1 MFKLKSAQLI
11 SVLCAISF
19 VLAGSAVAS
28 PAGVIPY
35 ACLSGDPYVLLA
47 FDPVSDRVGYAA
59 FGGGRYGQET
69 IAETAA
75 REFHEETRCVF
86 DTPTA
91 DDLERLTPSEHGGF
105 YSYVAE
111 VPFTSILE
119 IPEHPCDARIERYD
133 WQWVRLS
140 DLTTGLNSDE
150 ARPQVLVSLMH
161 KTITLWE
168 GGAATLRKAIN
179 DGLLDQDKVCQ

>member
-1 MFKLKSAQLI
+1 MFRIIPSHLSQAFCVFLFALSANA
-11 SVLCAISF
+11 S
-19 VLAGSAVAS
+19 AS

-35 ACLSGDPYVLLA
+35 ACVSGDPYVLLA
-47 FDPVSDRVGYAA
+47 FDPVKDRVGYAA
-59 FGGGRYGQET
+59 FGGGRVGQET

-91 DDLERLTPSEHGGF
+91 EELERLTPSEHKGF
-105 YSYVAE
+105 YSFVAE
-111 VPFTSILE
+111 VPFISILE

-140 DLTTGLNSDE
+140 DLNTGLNSDG

-161 KTITLWE
+161 KTVTLWE
-168 GGAATLRKAIN
+168 GAAASIRKAIN
-179 DGLLDQDKVCQ
+179 DGLLDPNKVCQ

>member
-1 MFKLKSAQLI
+1 MFKLNPAQLR
-11 SVLCAISF
+11 SVLCAILF

-59 FGGGRYGQET
+59 FGGGRNGEET

-86 DTPTA
+86 NTPTA
-91 DDLERLTPSEHGGF
+91 AELEQLTPSKHDGF

-111 VPFTSILE
+111 VPFISILE
-119 IPEHPCDARIERYD
+119 IPEHPCDARIERFD

-140 DLTTGLNSDE
+140 DLTMGLSSED

-168 GGAATLRKAIN
+168 GAATSIRKAIN
-179 DGLLDQDKVCQ
+179 DGLLDQNKVCK